1 MTRDDFNDLVRQ
13 INRSLYGHA
22 YRILRSQE
30 EAEDAVQEVFIKLW
44 NLGKKLDE
52 YTNIAALA
60 VTMTKNYCID
70 QIRKKKHFTEED
82 IDRNDIKNSNDA
94 SPYELMENRES
105 EDILS
110 HIIDNLPDIYKDV
123 IVLREIEDMSY
134 EEIAAKTQQNINT
147 LRVTLSRARK
157 MIREKF
163 NKYQYERRGIKETD
177 PKIL

>member
-1 MTRDDFNDLVRQ
+1 MTRDEFNDLVRQ
-13 INRSLYGHA
+13 LNRNLYGHA
-22 YRILRSQE
+22 FRILRSQE

-52 YTNIAALA
+52 YNNKAALA

-70 QIRKKKHFTEED
+70 QIRKRKHFTEED
-82 IDRNDIKNSNDA
+82 IDRSDIKNSNDA
-94 SPYELMENRES
+94 SPYQLMENKES
-105 EDILS
+105 EDIVS
-110 HIIDNLPDIYKDV
+110 HIIDQLPDIYKAV
-123 IVLREIEDMSY
+123 IVLREMEDMSY
-134 EEIAAKTQQNINT
+134 EEIASKTRQNINT

-157 MIREKF
+157 MIREEF